1 MTELQRRKQSCEDAR
16 VAVAKTPAPRYAPAG
31 ETAAATS
38 GAATSNTGEIS
49 HALARL
55 ARTLDWGD
63 EQSGAFS
70 SLIPRGA
77 RVLIKPNFVTHEN
90 QGAGGIEPLV
100 THETLVR
107 AVVEAVLQTGAAEV
121 TVGDAPVQGCDFA
134 ELLRATGLG
143 AWADELLRSESRF
156 RGIRDF
162 RRTISVFKDGVRV
175 ASENMQDESEFV
187 LFDLGG
193 ESLLEPITDESGA
206 FRVTCYDPR
215 LMRKTHAPGR
225 HQYLIARAVLD
236 ADVVINLP
244 KLKTHKK
251 AGITCALKN
260 LIGINGNKEYLP
272 HHRLGGAGLGG
283 DCYPG
288 ANPLKRSLEFVLDRQ
303 NSTARPA
310 LGKVWQGLGLQLERA
325 ARLAGDS
332 LGVEGSWWGND
343 TIWRTAL
350 DLNRII
356 LYGQADATFSEHPA
370 RLVVHIA
377 DAVVAGQGDG
387 PLAPDALPLG
397 LLLGSANAA
406 AMDWVGAYLLGYD
419 PARISIAR
427 EAFGKFRWP
436 LTSFAHEGVRLC
448 GELGEGA
455 ADELLGTRAPLFRV
469 THPAGWRDA
478 ASVIPGDARAV
489 VSADGAHAPT

>member
-1 MTELQRRKQSCEDAR
+1 MTEVQRRKHSCEDAR
-16 VAVAKTPAPRYAPAG
+16 VAVAKTHAPRYASGDSAAG
-31 ETAAATS
+31 AATS
-38 GAATSNTGEIS
+38 GANDIS
-49 HALARL
+49 RALASL
-55 ARTLDWGD
+55 ARSLDWGD

-70 SLIPRGA
+70 ALIPRGA
-77 RVLIKPNFVTHEN
+77 RVLVKPNFVTHAN

-100 THETLVR
+100 THESLVR
-107 AVVEAVLQTGAAEV
+107 AVVEAVLRTGASEV
-121 TVGDAPVQGCDFA
+121 SIGDAPVQGCDFA
-134 ELLRATGLG
+134 ALLRETKLG
-143 AWADELLRSESRF
+143 EWADELMRRESRF
-156 RGIRDF
+156 KGIRDF
-162 RRTISVFKDGVRV
+162 RRTISVFKDGVRI
-175 ASENMQDESEFV
+175 ASENLRDESEFT

-225 HQYLIARAVLD
+225 HQYLVARAVLD

-272 HHRLGGAGLGG
+272 HHRIGGAGLGG

-303 NSTARPA
+303 NSAPRAA

-325 ARLAGDS
+325 ARLTGDQ
-332 LGVEGSWWGND
+332 LGVEGSWSGND
-343 TIWRTAL
+343 TVWRTAL

-356 LYGQADATFSEHPA
+356 LYGQADASFAEHPA

-387 PLAPDALPLG
+387 PLAPEALPLG
-397 LLLGSANAA
+397 LLLGSWNAA

-436 LTSFAHEGVRLC
+436 LATFAHERVRLC
-448 GELGEGA
+448 GDLGEGA
-455 ADELLGTRAPLFRV
+455 ADQLLGAHPPLFHV
-469 THPAGWRDA
+469 KHPAGWRDA
-478 ASVIPGDARAV
+478 ASV
-489 VSADGAHAPT
+489 VSTNGAHAPT